1 MTEIVADFQVTR
13 WDAEPY
19 AEQDT
24 VMSQVVVEK
33 TFTGAIS
40 GTSTARVLTAQA
52 KTGQGYVASE
62 RFEGTIDGR
71 SGTLVYQHG
80 GIMDDGDGSTFG
92 TIVPGS
98 GTGDLADLRGT
109 VSFWHDEKGATV
121 TLKLS

>member
-1 MTEIVADFQVTR
+1 MTEIVAEFQVTR

-24 VMSQVVVEK
+24 VLSQVVVEK
-33 TFTGAIS
+33 TFTGAVS

-52 KTGQGYVASE
+52 EGGQGYVASE

-80 GIMDDGDGSTFG
+80 GIMDGEDGTTFG

-98 GTGDLADLRGT
+98 GTGELAGLRGT
-109 VSFWHDEKGATV
+109 ITLWHDAQGATI
-121 TLKLS
+121 TLRLS